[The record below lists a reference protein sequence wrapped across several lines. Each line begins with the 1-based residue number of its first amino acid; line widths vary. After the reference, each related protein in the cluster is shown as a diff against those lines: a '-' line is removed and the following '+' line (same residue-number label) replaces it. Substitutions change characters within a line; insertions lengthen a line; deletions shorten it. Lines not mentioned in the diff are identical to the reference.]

1 MQAFQ
6 SSAAALNGRR
16 SSICMEGCTAF
27 QQSVISSNFSRPTYR
42 IRLDSVVLS
51 EEKRKEEE
59 MDDIKGDEA
68 PRTEDGSDSLGQA
81 LSLEVKEAV
90 VFF

>member
-1 MQAFQ
+1 
-6 SSAAALNGRR
+6 
-16 SSICMEGCTAF
+16 MEGCTAF

-42 IRLDSVVLS
+42 IRSDSVVLS

-68 PRTEDGSDSLGQA
+68 PRTEDGSDS
-81 LSLEVKEAV
+81 
-90 VFF
+90 